1 GDAQHAWHPPGMHP
15 TAPLSTA
22 SIGETPSITAVAGGQ
37 LILECPE
44 DAVPTPHIEWYWEG
58 SPLQEDAR
66 RQVLAEGRFLQI
78 QPVEAADGGEY
89 SCRATSALGDT
100 SLHVQ
105 VEVHG

>member
-1 GDAQHAWHPPGMHP
+1 GEDSRSFHVSIQ
-15 TAPLSTA
+15 APLSIT
-22 SIGETPSITAVAGGQ
+22 SIRDTPSITTVAGGQ

-44 DAVPTPHIEWYWEG
+44 DALPPTHIEWHREG

-78 QPVEAADGGEY
+78 QAVEAADGGEY
-89 SCRATSALGDT
+89 SCRATSARGDT
-100 SLHVQ
+100 SLRVR